1 MSNAVRHGRARKK
14 ENTFEAKH
22 LLIDD
27 NGNGIADGNELG
39 FGLNNLMLRLAPFG
53 GVVALT
59 QREPRGSR
67 LSIKL
72 RTGLL
77 TEADQ

>member
-1 MSNAVRHGRARKK
+1 MEQVKI
-14 ENTFEAKH
+14 EITFEGKK

-27 NGNGIADGNELG
+27 NGKGRADGNELG
-39 FGLNNLMLRLAPFG
+39 CGINNLMLRLAPFG
-53 GVVALT
+53 GGVALT